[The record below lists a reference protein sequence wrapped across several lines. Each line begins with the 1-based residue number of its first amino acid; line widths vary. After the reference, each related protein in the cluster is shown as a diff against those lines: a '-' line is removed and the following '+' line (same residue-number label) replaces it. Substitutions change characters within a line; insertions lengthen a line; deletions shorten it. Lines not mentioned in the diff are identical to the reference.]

1 MKTYKRI
8 MKYVVIVE
16 NVVLAVSLLL
26 VLVLTFGNV
35 VARRVFQHSLGFT
48 EEITV
53 AVFVLISMLAAG
65 VAAKDGGLVNLS
77 LVPDR
82 VGPKGKKVLNL
93 ISTIVCVVYSIVLTV
108 EGIGRMLVDQTE
120 SPILHIP
127 KSWFWLFIVVG
138 GISLT
143 LHFIE
148 NCIDYQSGA
157 FDEPELED
165 KADGKEAKA

>member
-53 AVFVLISMLAAG
+53 LLC
-65 VAAKDGGLVNLS
+65 LTS
-77 LVPDR
+77 LQRTGD
-82 VGPKGKKVLNL
+82 
-93 ISTIVCVVYSIVLTV
+93 
-108 EGIGRMLVDQTE
+108 M
-120 SPILHIP
+120 
-127 KSWFWLFIVVG
+127 
-138 GISLT
+138 
-143 LHFIE
+143 
-148 NCIDYQSGA
+148 
-157 FDEPELED
+157 
-165 KADGKEAKA
+165 

>member
-1 MKTYKRI
+1 
-8 MKYVVIVE
+8 
-16 NVVLAVSLLL
+16 
-26 VLVLTFGNV
+26 
-35 VARRVFQHSLGFT
+35 
-48 EEITV
+48 
-53 AVFVLISMLAAG
+53 MLAAG
-65 VAAKDGGLVNLS
+65 VAARDGGLVNLS